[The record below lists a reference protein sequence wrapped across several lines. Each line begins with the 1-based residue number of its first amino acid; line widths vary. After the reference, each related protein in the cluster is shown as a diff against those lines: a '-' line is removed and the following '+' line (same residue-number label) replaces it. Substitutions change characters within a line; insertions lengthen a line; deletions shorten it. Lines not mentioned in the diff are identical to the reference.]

1 LRQPE
6 PELKTTAS
14 MNNDL
19 ALLMEEN
26 LAQVWSQRDASLR
39 MKSIRSLY
47 ADDAGLYHVGHQT
60 MGLAAINDSVSN
72 LHSNMPREFVFFK
85 LKPVVINNNVGRL
98 IWGMGPNSQS
108 PVATGMD
115 VAVFEDGK
123 IKSLYVFLD

>member
-1 LRQPE
+1 
-6 PELKTTAS
+6 

-39 MKSIRSLY
+39 MKSLQSLY

-60 MGLAAINDSVSN
+60 TGLAAINDSVSN
-72 LHSNMPREFVFFK
+72 LHNNMPREFVFFK

-98 IWGMGPNSQS
+98 IWGMGANSES

-115 VAVFEDGK
+115 VAFFEDGK